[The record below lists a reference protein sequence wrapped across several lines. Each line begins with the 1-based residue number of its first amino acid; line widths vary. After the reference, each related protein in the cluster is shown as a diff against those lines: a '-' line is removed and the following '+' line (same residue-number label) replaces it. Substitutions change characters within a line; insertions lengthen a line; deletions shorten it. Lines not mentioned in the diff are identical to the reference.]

1 MLKLGDH
8 VQYKQDRYPLPY
20 AYGFVT
26 CDTTEVYRITKVI
39 DWRGQQLYGC
49 SKINSD
55 TILTALPEDSYKL
68 VKSSKMKTPFTLGDR
83 IVTTRFRRFHIEC
96 LLFANST
103 QKRIVEEQ
111 LPGIVVGIHIQRGK
125 RYYIIEYPDF
135 GAQGVA
141 IEEDISSAPTAR

>member
-8 VQYKQDRYPLPY
+8 VRYKQDRYPLPY

-55 TILTALPEDSYKL
+55 TILTALPEDSYEL
-68 VKSSKMKTPFTLGDR
+68 VKSSKMETPFTLGDR
-83 IVTTRFRRFHIEC
+83 IVTKHFRRFHIEC
-96 LLFANST
+96 NLFANST
-103 QKRIVEEQ
+103 QKRIIEEQ
-111 LPGIVVGIHIQRGK
+111 LSGIVVGIHVQRGK
-125 RYYIIEYPDF
+125 RNYIIEYPDF

-141 IEEDISSAPTAR
+141 VEKDISSAPTVQ